1 MEKSFIKWFLRKKS
15 EFSLKI
21 KIIEF
26 KELEDDAI
34 LFSKISI
41 TAMLSVLVIKK
52 GKKIYIIINLV

>member
-1 MEKSFIKWFLRKKS
+1 MVKSFIKWFLRKKS